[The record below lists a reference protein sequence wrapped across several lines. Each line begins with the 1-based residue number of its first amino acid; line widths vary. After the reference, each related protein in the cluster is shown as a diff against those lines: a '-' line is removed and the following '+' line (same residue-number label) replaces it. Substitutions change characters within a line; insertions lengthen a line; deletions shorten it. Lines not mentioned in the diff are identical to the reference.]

1 MTPEKQMIRAR
12 VGLILSAPFFASIA
26 LRLKL
31 IKDPSCETLWTDSE
45 YLGYNPEYVMSI
57 SLDELK
63 GIIAHEVM
71 HVAMLHPFR
80 RMGREHSRWNIAGD
94 YAINGIIEEAD
105 FTLPAD
111 RLRSSEYDGKEA
123 EKIYSMLPISN
134 GKQPSSGEDSSG
146 KQKKKSEN
154 AQDPGKC
161 GEVRDYKAGQP
172 ISSAEMKQKIEEW
185 KINIQQATNTARAQG
200 KLSDDIDRMISEML
214 EPKLPWQ
221 EILSRFLTENARND
235 YTWTMPNRRYTHLG
249 LYLPELKNPELGK
262 IALLIDTSGSI
273 SERELDEMAAEL
285 RGIFQIFPDAEI
297 QVLYV
302 DSDVKGS
309 QLIKAN
315 DIKLKARGGGGTNY
329 IPGFEWL
336 KENDITPVCAIYMTD
351 GWCNRFPEE
360 PDYPVLWILTEKNDR
375 FNAPFGETIIMN
387 R

>member
-1 MTPEKQMIRAR
+1 MTPEKQLIRAR

-45 YLGYNPEYVMSI
+45 YLGYNPEYVVSI

-105 FTLPAD
+105 FTLPAS
-111 RLRSSEYDGKEA
+111 RLRNPEYDGKEA
-123 EKIYSMLPISN
+123 EKIYSMLPDDTCGRAGSN
-134 GKQPSSGEDSSG
+134 SNKVQNQPGNN
-146 KQKKKSEN
+146 QQN
-154 AQDPGKC
+154 QDPGRC
-161 GEVRDYKAGQP
+161 GEVRDYKGGQTV
-172 ISSAEMKQKIEEW
+172 STAEIKQRIEEW
-185 KINIQQATNTARAQG
+185 KIKIQQASNIARSQG
-200 KLSDDIDRMISEML
+200 KLSDDIDRMIKEML

-273 SERELDEMAAEL
+273 SQRELNEMAAEL

-297 QVLYV
+297 QVLYI

>member
-105 FTLPAD
+105 FILPAS
-111 RLRSSEYDGKEA
+111 RLRNPEYDGKEA
-123 EKIYSMLPISN
+123 EKIYGLLPENKNGRKSN
-134 GKQPSSGEDSSG
+134 
-146 KQKKKSEN
+146 
-154 AQDPGKC
+154 QDPGRC
-161 GEVRDYKAGQP
+161 GEVRDYKAGQTV
-172 ISSAEMKQKIEEW
+172 STAEIKQKIEEW
-185 KINIQQATNTARAQG
+185 KIKVQQASNIARSQG
-200 KLSDDIDRMISEML
+200 KLSDDIDRMIKEML

-273 SERELDEMAAEL
+273 SQRELDEMAAEL

-302 DSDVKGS
+302 DSKVKGT
-309 QLIKAN
+309 QLVKSN
-315 DIKLKARGGGGTNY
+315 NLKLKAKGGGGTSY

-336 KENDITPVCAIYMTD
+336 KENDIAPVCAIYMTD
-351 GWCNRFPEE
+351 SWCNRFPEE

>member
-1 MTPEKQMIRAR
+1 MIAEKQMIRAR

-31 IKDPSCETLWTDSE
+31 KEDPHCETLWTDSE
-45 YLGYNPEYVMSI
+45 YLGYNPKYVMSL

-71 HVAMLHPFR
+71 HIAMLHPFR
-80 RMGREHSRWNIAGD
+80 RIGREHSKWNSACD
-94 YAINGIIEEAD
+94 YAINSIIEEAD

-185 KINIQQATNTARAQG
+185 KINIQQATNMAKAQG
-200 KLSDDIDRMISEML
+200 ELPGDMDRMIKEVL
-214 EPKLPWQ
+214 EPQLPWR
-221 EILSRFLTENARND
+221 EILSRFITEHARND

-249 LYLPELKNPELGK
+249 LYLPELKNTELGE

-273 SERELDEMAAEL
+273 SQRELNEMAAEL
-285 RGIFQIFPDAEI
+285 RGIFQIFPNAKI
-297 QVLYV
+297 RVLYI
-302 DSDVKGS
+302 DSKVQGT
-309 QLIKAN
+309 QLVKAN
-315 DIKLKARGGGGTNY
+315 DLQLKAKGGGGTDY
-329 IPGFEWL
+329 IPGFEWI
-336 KENDITPVCAIYMTD
+336 EGNDINPVCAIYMTD
-351 GWCNRFPEE
+351 GWCDRFPRK
-360 PDYPVLWILTEKNDR
+360 PDYPVLWILTEKNNR
-375 FNAPFGETIIMN
+375 FNAPFGETITIN
-387 R
+387 E